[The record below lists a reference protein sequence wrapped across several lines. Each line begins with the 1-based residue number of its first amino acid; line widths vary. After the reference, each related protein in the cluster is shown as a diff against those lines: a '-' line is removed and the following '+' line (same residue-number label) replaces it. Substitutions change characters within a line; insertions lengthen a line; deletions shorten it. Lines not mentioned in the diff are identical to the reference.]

1 MFDLYLVAN
10 KTADEKKKEIFLLK
24 IGEELLT
31 VYRSKRKADK
41 SDTYDEIRKMLV
53 DHVKPNTVVF
63 TELMVFRRASRH
75 EGETANEFAIR
86 LRQLAK
92 ICVTA
97 ENLTLEK
104 AIEKATTLE
113 NLEANLKGS

>member
-1 MFDLYLVAN
+1 
-10 KTADEKKKEIFLLK
+10 LK

-53 DHVKPNTVVF
+53 AHVKPNTVVF
-63 TELMVFRRASRH
+63 TEVMVFRRASRH

-92 ICVTA
+92 NCQFK
-97 ENLTLEK
+97 ELESE
-104 AIEKATTLE
+104 ILQQFV
-113 NLEANLKGS
+113 ANIGRHDVERK